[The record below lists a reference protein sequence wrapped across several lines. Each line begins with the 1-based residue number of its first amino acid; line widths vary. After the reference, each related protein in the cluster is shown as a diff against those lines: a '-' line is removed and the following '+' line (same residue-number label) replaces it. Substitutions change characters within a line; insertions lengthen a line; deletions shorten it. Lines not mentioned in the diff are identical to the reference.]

1 MRFTRSYKRA
11 KWLVLLAWMSS
22 IAFSAPIIFFFSTKE
37 TEQFGTQCWLELAQ
51 PWQWQ
56 VYVVLVSL
64 SIFILPALIIA
75 TCYTAI
81 TLTIWKRGRVMQP
94 PVVTFAIL
102 PRGELQSVASIAH
115 TGTQHLGLAST
126 AGTDGGG
133 VMRVH
138 HPASADCWQAGR
150 SSICQSSNHHSSRY
164 SHHTTA
170 QQTTDSNLNC
180 NTTLPSL

>member
-1 MRFTRSYKRA
+1 M
-11 KWLVLLAWMSS
+11 
-22 IAFSAPIIFFFSTKE
+22 
-37 TEQFGTQCWLELAQ
+37 
-51 PWQWQ
+51 
-56 VYVVLVSL
+56 VLVSL

-102 PRGELQSVASIAH
+102 PRGELQSVASMAVNIPLSTH
-115 TGTQHLGLAST
+115 TGTLYLGLAST

>member
-1 MRFTRSYKRA
+1 MVKFGQLAVTYGSTYVLVALSIDRYKVIYLRLHFQKYESFNLLEPRYDAITHPMRFTRSYKRA

-37 TEQFGTQCWLELAQ
+37 TEKFGTQCWLELAQ

-102 PRGELQSVASIAH
+102 PRGELQSVATMAGNIQLSPH
-115 TGTQHLGLAST
+115 YLGQM
-126 AGTDGGG
+126 
-133 VMRVH
+133 VVV
-138 HPASADCWQAGR
+138 
-150 SSICQSSNHHSSRY
+150 
-164 SHHTTA
+164 
-170 QQTTDSNLNC
+170 
-180 NTTLPSL
+180 